1 MAQQLFFSRDSQMFL
16 EIGTS
21 VWKIPVLEGFSFSQA
36 TNTSEVTLAEME
48 STGGVSRRGRRA
60 FNDSLAPVDFSFS
73 TYIRPFKAAVSPSAA
88 GSADAAAEVHAVEE
102 ALWAL
107 FSGPADYSA
116 SDDRFGGDPAATPN
130 VNQINPGTTVST
142 IRFTESNV
150 SALGPDDG
158 ANLYFELG
166 DASKICYKLA
176 KVALSEA
183 SIDFDID
190 GVAQI
195 NWTGFAESIENVAK
209 DLSLASATSSSV
221 TVTISDTGSL
231 NSIDVADIDRRIAG
245 TAAAGLLADQYVAA
259 RTSATVFS
267 LSTSDS
273 IAATD
278 ANAAA
283 TVLTLL
289 GPRATIYEGTTAT
302 NNFIRNRLTKVF
314 ITVND
319 DPVNAL
325 EASYTLTLT
334 GGNITL
340 SNNITYLTP
349 EELGIVNIPIGHVT
363 GGRTFGGSMTCYLTE
378 ETSGSSAVSASRD
391 FFEDLIS
398 ENQRKEVTNDFK
410 LTFLIGGG
418 ADETDGGL
426 ADPGL
431 QVSFSHCHVAIP
443 THAVEDIIT
452 LETTF
457 MALPSTID
465 LADEVTMKYKG
476 PTPA

>member
-1 MAQQLFFSRDSQMFL
+1 MAQQLYFSRDSQMFL

-48 STGGVSRRGRRA
+48 STAGVSKRGRRA

-73 TYIRPFKAAVSPSAA
+73 TYIRPFKSAGVDNGA
-88 GSADAAAEVHAVEE
+88 GGSADDDLEVHAVEE

-107 FSGPADYSA
+107 FSGPAAYVTGTDL
-116 SDDRFGGDPAATPN
+116 FT
-130 VNQINPGTTVST
+130 NQITPGTTVST
-142 IRFTESNV
+142 LLFTASNT
-150 SALGPDDG
+150 ATLGPDAG

-176 KVALSEA
+176 KVAINEA

-195 NWTGFAESIENVAK
+195 NWSGFAESIENVAK
-209 DLSLASATSSSV
+209 DLTLAAATTTDA
-221 TVTISDTGSL
+221 TVTISGVAIDTD
-231 NSIDVADIDRRIAG
+231 DVDRRIAG
-245 TAAAGLLADQYVAA
+245 TALSGLKADQYVAS
-259 RTSATVFS
+259 RTSATVFE
-267 LSTSDS
+267 LAESDS
-273 IAATD
+273 IL
-278 ANAAA
+278 NS

-319 DPVNAL
+319 DPAEAL
-325 EASYTLTLT
+325 EASYSLTLT

-349 EELGIVNIPIGHVT
+349 EELGVVNIPIGHVT
-363 GGRTFGGSMTCYLTE
+363 GGRTIGGSMTCYLTE
-378 ETSGSSAVSASRD
+378 ETSGSSATSASRD

-398 ENQRKEVTNDFK
+398 ASQRTQVTNDFK

-418 ADETDGGL
+418 TDITDGGL

-431 QVSFSHCHVAIP
+431 QVDFAHCHVAIP
-443 THAVEDIIT
+443 THGIEDILT

-465 LADEVTMKYKG
+465 LADEVVMKYKG